1 MENWSWNLKK
11 KEKKHKS
18 TKNCTDWQCFIGIEN
33 CCNSGCKGK
42 LITKSFSQW
51 KGMPPPPLPFQDIII
66 QMWNFWL
73 DKVTL
78 WSFYRFVQIR
88 RQIWSGLVWS
98 NLIFQ
103 TSMSLQTVL
112 RKSNTPYLNSSPF
125 WRWFATSLCIFG
137 HWPFHWHYR
146 KFNFFAYNTITF
158 IRSGYWRRSI

>member
-1 MENWSWNLKK
+1 MENWNLKK

-33 CCNSGCKGK
+33 CCNSGCRASWLQSLFLNGK
-42 LITKSFSQW
+42 ECLHLQ
-51 KGMPPPPLPFQDIII
+51 PPFQDIII

-103 TSMSLQTVL
+103 TSMSLKTATGL
-112 RKSNTPYLNSSPF
+112 RKSNTPHLNSFLF

-146 KFNFFAYNTITF
+146 KFNFFAYNTIYGQ
-158 IRSGYWRRSI
+158 SLL